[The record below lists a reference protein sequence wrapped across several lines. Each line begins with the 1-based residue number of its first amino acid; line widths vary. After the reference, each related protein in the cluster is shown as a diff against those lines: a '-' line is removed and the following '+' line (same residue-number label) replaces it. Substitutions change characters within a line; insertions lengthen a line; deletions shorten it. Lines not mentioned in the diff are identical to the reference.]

1 MDGLTLGEIGG
12 AVALIA
18 GIISGVGVII
28 KLVGPMASKAFQ
40 KALQEALKPVIAKQT
55 SLESGV
61 HDIHAQ
67 LKENSLATAR
77 VDLFQAISHTPKEH
91 KAILELASHY
101 FLDLHGNSY
110 MYGEFERW
118 AETEKVDISFI
129 TSQIDQE

>member
-12 AVALIA
+12 SVALIA
-18 GIISGVGVII
+18 GIIGGVGVII
-28 KLVGPMASKAFQ
+28 KLVGSMASKALQ
-40 KALQEALKPVIAKQT
+40 NALQEALKPIIAKQT
-55 SLESGV
+55 SLETGV
-61 HDIHAQ
+61 HNIHAQ

-118 AETEKVDISFI
+118 AEAEKVDIRFI

>member
-1 MDGLTLGEIGG
+1 MTLRDVAG
-12 AVALIA
+12 AVVLIA
-18 GIISGVGVII
+18 GIISGVGVITNLI
-28 KLVGPMASKAFQ
+28 GPMASKALQ
-40 KALQEALKPVIAKQT
+40 NALQEALKPIIAKQT

-67 LKENSLATAR
+67 LKENNLATAR
-77 VDLFQAISHTPKEH
+77 VDLFQAISHTPTEH

>member
-1 MDGLTLGEIGG
+1 MTLGEIGG
-12 AVALIA
+12 SVALIA
-18 GIISGVGVII
+18 GIIGGVGVII
-28 KLVGPMASKAFQ
+28 KLVGSMASKALQ
-40 KALQEALKPVIAKQT
+40 NALQEALKPIIAKQT
-55 SLESGV
+55 SLETGV
-61 HDIHAQ
+61 HNIHAQ

-118 AETEKVDISFI
+118 AEAEKVDIRFI